1 MTEKLLRSIG
11 QEALITDPRF
21 ANNPARVQ
29 NGQELDAIIGGFI
42 AARSLAEN
50 LAHFDKAGVTIGPI
64 MDTEMLDS
72 DPYAIERE
80 ALIEVPDA
88 DMPGGWLP
96 MHGMVPRLSGTPGIL
111 ARPAPK
117 LGEHNEEIL
126 LPLLGGEQYNKLKTT
141 GGSAP
146 NPRRGNS
153 VTPDPART

>member
-1 MTEKLLRSIG
+1 
-11 QEALITDPRF
+11 
-21 ANNPARVQ
+21 
-29 NGQELDAIIGGFI
+29 
-42 AARSLAEN
+42 
-50 LAHFDKAGVTIGPI
+50 
-64 MDTEMLDS
+64 MDTEMLDK

-126 LPLLGGEQYNKLKTT
+126 LPLLGKEKYNKLQTK
-141 GGSAP
+141 GGAAP
-146 NPRRGNS
+146 
-153 VTPDPART
+153 

>member
-11 QEALITDPRF
+11 QEALISDPRF

-50 LAHFDKAGVTIGPI
+50 LTHFDKAGVTIGPI

-117 LGEHNEEIL
+117 LGEHNAEIL
-126 LPLLGGEQYNKLKTT
+126 EQALGAAQFQKLRD
-141 GGSAP
+141 GGVI
-146 NPRRGNS
+146 RG
-153 VTPDPART
+153 